1 MDIPTRGKVSV
12 ALGAAGLLI
21 AIWGLWKDVGP
32 IAQPFY
38 AYAWW
43 SYILVL
49 DGVVALRQGGSLLT
63 TGRRH
68 FFPIFLWSITFWFFF
83 ELLNLRYQN
92 WYYVGVFAAE
102 QASDLLAGGLF
113 AIACFSTVFF
123 GLFETYEVLTA
134 FSFARSIRAE
144 PRELPGWVS
153 YAVQGG
159 GLVLIAL
166 SLLFSHYLAPLVW
179 GSVTFLIDPWNYRR
193 GARSVLWE
201 LSQGNWGLLL
211 RLLVSGLLC
220 GIVWEN
226 FNFYA
231 PQKWIYTVRGL
242 EELKLFEMPVLGFLG
257 FPALAADAFAAYA
270 ALSFLFHGN
279 ETWETSKDRSQP
291 LENRIPWSFSRFAA
305 TLPLH
310 IMFWG
315 TVTFFS
321 QMVNVG
327 SVQLELEDLTTLPSS
342 RVEAVRRAGILRPR
356 QLLGA
361 ARDRDRRASLQQAL
375 ALDDEGLTELFEE
388 TELYLFK
395 GIGADHSHLLRHIGI
410 LRVEQLKKAS
420 PDELFARLERAR
432 ADKSFP
438 ALRLGMVRVWIS
450 SARATLGKA
459 AKPKRLLLYFL

>member
-102 QASDLLAGGLF
+102 QASDLLVGGLF

-134 FSFARSIRAE
+134 FSFARPMRAE

-153 YAVQGG
+153 YAIQGG

-179 GSVTFLIDPWNYRR
+179 GSLTFLIDPWNYRR

-220 GIVWEN
+220 GIVWESS
-226 FNFYA
+226 NFYA

-257 FPALAADAFAAYA
+257 FPALAADGLRCLCRPI
-270 ALSFLFHGN
+270 LSVPRQRDVGN
-279 ETWETSKDRSQP
+279 FEGSVSTPREPDSMELLTIRRNTTSAHHV
-291 LENRIPWSFSRFAA
+291 LGNG
-305 TLPLH
+305 H
-310 IMFWG
+310 
-315 TVTFFS
+315 VFFS
-321 QMVNVG
+321 DG
-327 SVQLELEDLTTLPSS
+327 E
-342 RVEAVRRAGILRPR
+342 RWLR
-356 QLLGA
+356 
-361 ARDRDRRASLQQAL
+361 
-375 ALDDEGLTELFEE
+375 
-388 TELYLFK
+388 
-395 GIGADHSHLLRHIGI
+395 
-410 LRVEQLKKAS
+410 
-420 PDELFARLERAR
+420 RAR
-432 ADKSFP
+432 ARGSHDTPLVARRSCASRRHSTAETAPQRRSRSRSKSQTP
-438 ALRLGMVRVWIS
+438 A
-450 SARATLGKA
+450 SART
-459 AKPKRLLLYFL
+459 R

>member
-1 MDIPTRGKVSV
+1 M
-12 ALGAAGLLI
+12 
-21 AIWGLWKDVGP
+21 GP

-220 GIVWEN
+220 GIVWES

-342 RVEAVRRAGILRPR
+342 RSKLCVAPAYYGRDSSSAPLSIAIEEPASSRRSHSMTRGSRSCSRRPNCISSK
-356 QLLGA
+356 
-361 ARDRDRRASLQQAL
+361 AS
-375 ALDDEGLTELFEE
+375 
-388 TELYLFK
+388 
-395 GIGADHSHLLRHIGI
+395 ADHGHLLRHIGI

-450 SARATLGKA
+450 SARATPGKGRETEA
-459 AKPKRLLLYFL
+459 SFSILSLISTFHIKSRNAQVSLR